1 MQTSVLDRPN
11 PLINPDWA
19 PIRIRPPEPG
29 WKHTLGDAVIEWAM
43 QNLVHAITGEPWV
56 PLPEHERFLNTYYA
70 IDENGRWVY
79 NQAYMR
85 RARGTGKSPLAA
97 VIAAIELCG
106 PCRFGGWNEDGSP
119 IAIPEPAPLI
129 WIMATTV
136 HQTKPIFEILS
147 GSFSDDAII
156 EYGLTF
162 GAESVVKAGLHRG
175 RVDIVANNPRGLRGA
190 RLSCALVD
198 ETSELVDGNSG
209 HASIKRINGNLRKK
223 PGGTARRVDMS
234 NAFVPGEDSVA
245 ERVTSDWSKQMSK
258 WGYSH
263 ILLDSLEANPKL
275 ELTDLTQLREAIKQA
290 AGDATWLDTE
300 TLVRAAFV
308 PGEGISEF
316 RREHLNQ
323 ITSDEDSLIH
333 AHVYDRQAIAAPLEV
348 GDRITLGFDGS
359 LSGDGTALVA
369 FRLSDRSFHVLHY
382 QEPNKDPDWAVDEEQ
397 VDEEFRLAMSKYK
410 VWGGACDVHPFESWV
425 YAWNRDFGETMK
437 VKASSKGPLIRDNR
451 SARQEL
457 TLGCESLV
465 GEIESEKILFEQN
478 SYVMKTHWLNAK
490 RAENRYGFS
499 FRKETKNSTKRVDI
513 VAACLMAYLV
523 AEKIER
529 ENIQED
535 KPKKGR
541 ALSW

>member
-1 MQTSVLDRPN
+1 
-11 PLINPDWA
+11 
-19 PIRIRPPEPG
+19 
-29 WKHTLGDAVIEWAM
+29 
-43 QNLVHAITGEPWV
+43 
-56 PLPEHERFLNTYYA
+56 
-70 IDENGRWVY
+70 
-79 NQAYMR
+79 
-85 RARGTGKSPLAA
+85 

>member
-1 MQTSVLDRPN
+1 MTATLEKPN
-11 PLINPDWA
+11 PLINPEWA
-19 PIRIRPPEPG
+19 PIRTRPDEPG
-29 WKHTLGDAVIEWAM
+29 WKRTLGDAVIEWAM
-43 QNLVHAITGEPWV
+43 ENLVHAITGEPWV
-56 PLPEHERFLNTYYA
+56 PLPEHERFLNTYYQ
-70 IDENGRWVY
+70 IDETGRWVY

-97 VIAAIELCG
+97 IIAAIELCG

-129 WIMATTV
+129 WIMATSV
-136 HQTKPIFEILS
+136 YQTKPIFEILT
-147 GSFSDDAII
+147 GSFSDEAIQK
-156 EYGLTF
+156 YGLTF
-162 GAESVVKAGLHRG
+162 GVETVIKSGHNRG
-175 RVDIVANNPRGLRGA
+175 RVDVVANNPRGLRGA
-190 RLSCALVD
+190 RLSCALID

-245 ERVTSDWSKQMSK
+245 ERVTEDWSKQMQK

-275 ELTDLTQLREAIKQA
+275 ELTDSAQLREAIKQA
-290 AGDATWLDTE
+290 AGDATWLDID
-300 TLVRAAFV
+300 TLERAAYM

-323 ITSDEDSLIH
+323 ITSEEDSLIH
-333 AHVYDRQAIAAPLEV
+333 AHVYDSQAIAAPLEY

-369 FRLSDRSFHVLHY
+369 FRLSDRSFHLLHY
-382 QEPNKDPDWAVDEEQ
+382 QEPNKDPDWVVDEEQ
-397 VDEEFRLAMSKYK
+397 VDEEFRLAMDRYK
-410 VWGGACDVHPFESWV
+410 VWGAACDVHPFESWV
-425 YAWNRDFGETMK
+425 YSWNRDFGETMK
-437 VKASSKGPLIRDNR
+437 VSASTKGPLVRDNR
-451 SARQEL
+451 SERKDL
-457 TLGCESLV
+457 TLGCMSLV
-465 GEIESEKILFEQN
+465 GEIESGKILFEQF
-478 SYVMKTHWLNAK
+478 SLAMKMHWLNAK

-513 VAACLMAYLV
+513 VAASLMAYMI
-523 AEKIER
+523 AEKIELA
-529 ENIQED
+529 NIQED
-535 KPKKGR
+535 KPKRGR
-541 ALSW
+541 ALNW

>member
-1 MQTSVLDRPN
+1 MLDTVLDKPN
-11 PLINPDWA
+11 PLIRPEWA
-19 PIRIRPPEPG
+19 PIRIRPVEPG

-43 QNLVHAITGEPWV
+43 ANLVHAITGEPWV

-129 WIMATTV
+129 WIMATSI

-147 GSFSDDAII
+147 GSFSEDAIA

-162 GAESVVKAGLHRG
+162 GAESVTKSGRFKG
-175 RVDIVANNPRGLRGA
+175 RVDVVANNPRGLRGA

-245 ERVTSDWSKQMSK
+245 ERVTSDWSLQMEK

-263 ILLDSLEANPKL
+263 ILLDSLEANPNF
-275 ELTDLTQLREAIKQA
+275 DLTNTDQLRAAIRQA
-290 AGDATWLDTE
+290 SGDATWLDVE

-323 ITSDEDSLIH
+323 ITSEEDSVVH
-333 AHVYDRQAIAAPLEV
+333 AHVFDRQAIAAPLEP

-359 LSGDGTALVA
+359 LSGDGTAIVA

-382 QEPNKDPDWAVDEEQ
+382 QEPTKDPEWRVDEEE
-397 VDEEFRLAMSKYK
+397 VDDQFRLAMERFT
-410 VWGGACDVHPFESWV
+410 VWGAACDVHPFESWV
-425 YAWNRDFGETMK
+425 YAWNRDFGDTMK
-437 VKASSKGPLIRDNR
+437 VESSSKGPLVRDNR
-451 SARQEL
+451 SERKDL
-457 TLGCESLV
+457 TLGFMSLV
-465 GEIESEKILFEQN
+465 GEIDSGKVLFLP
-478 SYVMKTHWLNAK
+478 SYRTKQHWLNAK
-490 RAENRYGFS
+490 KAENRYGFS

-513 VAACLMAYLV
+513 VAACLMAYLI
-523 AEKIER
+523 AEKIELA
-529 ENIQED
+529 NIQEE
-535 KPKKGR
+535 KPRRGR
-541 ALSW
+541 ALTW